1 MAATTAAPRSA
12 PVEVTTRAVTV
23 DELRDILALTSG
35 LDGKDATA
43 APALATIARMM
54 SHRRPLNV
62 VKLSDQG
69 GQCVLTIECGHRGH
83 GRDARPETFARIAG

>member
-1 MAATTAAPRSA
+1 MVVRSQ
-12 PVEVTTRAVTV
+12 PGYTV
-23 DELRDILALTSG
+23 LVFLPYWM
-35 LDGKDATA
+35 DATA